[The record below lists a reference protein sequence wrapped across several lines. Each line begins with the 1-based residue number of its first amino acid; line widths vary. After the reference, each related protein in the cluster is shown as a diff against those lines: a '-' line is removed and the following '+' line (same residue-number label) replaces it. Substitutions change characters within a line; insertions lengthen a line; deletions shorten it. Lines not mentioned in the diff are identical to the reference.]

1 MSTDK
6 QQNRQILLLN
16 YSLVTVGSYF
26 FCSNAFWS
34 FVFSPFYVIVGII
47 LASILRTVEKL
58 IYANYMKQ
66 CEVAYCYLLMF
77 VQEFNLVRIIHMIT
91 SIISLELFPV
101 FRFFFE
107 KYKNWK
113 IASNESKNTNEEENT
128 VEETKEEEETVEN
141 TNNTNEEENT
151 VENTN
156 EEETVVE
163 ETVVEETAV
172 EETVVEETVVE
183 ETAEEEA
190 VLPKEQAEQKTE
202 ADQKQ
207 ELVLPE
213 ECTECTEAQN

>member
-151 VENTN
+151 VEETN

-163 ETVVEETAV
+163 ETA
-172 EETVVEETVVE
+172 VE